1 MYLLFAAGGMI
12 GIDDVSILG
21 NGGRQDGTIVV
32 AIRPVGD
39 NDQQSRGTK
48 QEQVTNG
55 KSCTDRTE
63 LADQLHHLA
72 SGCAANN
79 TKYFGQRF
87 YKNRTRTKQNY
98 TVEDA
103 GTNKLM
109 LLEMFHWMNQ

>member
-32 AIRPVGD
+32 AIRSVGD

-55 KSCTDRTE
+55 KSCADRTE

-72 SGCAANN
+72 NGYAANH

-87 YKNRTRTKQNY
+87 YKNRTRTKQKY
-98 TVEDA
+98 TVEDV
-103 GTNKLM
+103 GTKLM
-109 LLEMFHWMNQ
+109 LLVMFHWMNQ